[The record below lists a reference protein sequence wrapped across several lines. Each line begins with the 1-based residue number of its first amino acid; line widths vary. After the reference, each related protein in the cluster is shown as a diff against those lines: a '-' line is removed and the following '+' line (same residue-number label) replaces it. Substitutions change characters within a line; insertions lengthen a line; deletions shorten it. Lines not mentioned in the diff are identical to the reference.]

1 MTNNSRVLNVT
12 RGFTLKYKQAL
23 RAVDECAAVWVEP
36 GRTIRDASLSESIA
50 MRNKQ
55 AADREP
61 LPNMEIPG
69 LIYQPSQANLAS
81 SRLGYA
87 LTRQAH
93 EFAAA
98 Q

>member
-1 MTNNSRVLNVT
+1 MTNNSRISHA
-12 RGFTLKYKQAL
+12 RGFTLKFKQAL
-23 RAVDECAAVWVEP
+23 KAVEQCACVWVIY
-36 GRTIRDASLSESIA
+36 GHSIRDASLAESIA

-55 AADREP
+55 ASEREP

-69 LIYQPSQANLAS
+69 LVYQPATRNLES
-81 SRLGYA
+81 SRKSYPLI
-87 LTRQAH
+87 RQAR